1 MANLLKARV
10 TYAPFEYPKA
20 YDFFQKQQLAHWV
33 PWEVQMGSDIDD
45 WKMKL
50 SDTDKHVIGSILKG
64 FTQTEIFIQDYWSNK
79 VANWFKKPE
88 IQMMANTFAGFESI
102 HAAGYSYLEESLGIQ
117 NYAAFLHDPASK
129 AKIDRLIETKGKT
142 KREIALSLAIF
153 SGFNEGVNLF
163 SSFAV
168 LMSFAQRNM
177 LKGLGQIVSWSVKD
191 ESLHSDAGCWLFREF
206 IAENPDLFD
215 DALKKEIYDAARVTV
230 ELEDTFIETAFEK
243 GDLPNLSK
251 HDLKN
256 YIRHRANTKLQ
267 DLGLKSNWKNLDK
280 EALQRLEWFSILSG
294 GVELQDFFAQKSTA
308 YSKGLADFEGIWD
321 SGVTEIESEK
331 ELNHG

>member
-1 MANLLKARV
+1 MSLLKPRV
-10 TYAPFEYPKA
+10 TYAPFEYQEA
-20 YDFFQKQQLAHWV
+20 YDYFLKQQMAHWLFV
-33 PWEVQMGSDIDD
+33 EVQMGADIDD
-45 WKMKL
+45 WKLKL
-50 SDTDKHVIGSILKG
+50 TETDKHVIGSILKG

-117 NYAAFLHDPASK
+117 NYEAFLHDPVSK
-129 AKIDRLIETKGKT
+129 AKIDRLIETKGKS

-153 SGFNEGVNLF
+153 SAFNEGVNLF

-177 LKGLGQIVSWSVKD
+177 LKGLGQIVAWSIKD
-191 ESLHSDAGCWLFREF
+191 ESLHSEAGCWLFRTF
-206 IAENPDLFD
+206 VKENPDLLD
-215 DALKKEIYDAARVTV
+215 DVLKSEIYDAARLTV
-230 ELEDTFIETAFEK
+230 QLEDEFIEKAFEK
-243 GDLPNLSK
+243 GDLPNLTK
-251 HDLKN
+251 YDLKN

-280 EALQRLEWFSILSG
+280 ESLERMEWFSVLSS
-294 GVELQDFFAQKSTA
+294 GVELQDFFAGRVTT
-308 YSKGLADFEGIWD
+308 YSKGLADFEEIW
-321 SGVTEIESEK
+321 
-331 ELNHG
+331 

>member
-1 MANLLKARV
+1 MSLLKPRV
-10 TYAPFEYPKA
+10 TYAPFEYQEA
-20 YDFFQKQQLAHWV
+20 YDYFLKQQMAHWLFV
-33 PWEVQMGSDIDD
+33 EVQMGADIDD
-45 WKMKL
+45 WKLKL
-50 SDTDKHVIGSILKG
+50 SETDKHVIGSILKG

-117 NYAAFLHDPASK
+117 NYEAFLHDPVSK
-129 AKIDRLIETKGKT
+129 AKIDRLIETKGKS

-177 LKGLGQIVSWSVKD
+177 LKGLGQIVAWSIKD
-191 ESLHSDAGCWLFREF
+191 ESLHSEAGCWLFRTF
-206 IAENPDLFD
+206 VKENPDLLD
-215 DALKKEIYDAARVTV
+215 DTLKQEIYDAARLTV
-230 ELEDTFIETAFEK
+230 QLEDDFIEKAFEK

-251 HDLKN
+251 SDLKN

-280 EALQRLEWFSILSG
+280 ESLERMEWFSVLSS
-294 GVELQDFFAQKSTA
+294 GVELQDFFAGRVTT
-308 YSKGLADFEGIWD
+308 YSKGLADFEEIW
-321 SGVTEIESEK
+321 
-331 ELNHG
+331 

>member
-1 MANLLKARV
+1 MSLLKPRV
-10 TYAPFEYPKA
+10 TYAPFEYQEA
-20 YDFFQKQQLAHWV
+20 YDYFLKQQMAHWLFV
-33 PWEVQMGSDIDD
+33 EVQMGADIDD
-45 WKMKL
+45 WKLKL
-50 SDTDKHVIGSILKG
+50 SETDKHVIGSILKG

-117 NYAAFLHDPASK
+117 NYEAFLHDPASK
-129 AKIDRLIETKGKT
+129 AKIDRLIETKGKS

-153 SGFNEGVNLF
+153 SAFNEGVNLF

-177 LKGLGQIVSWSVKD
+177 LKGLGQIVAWSIKD
-191 ESLHSDAGCWLFREF
+191 ESLHSEAGCWLFRTF
-206 IAENPDLFD
+206 IKENPDLLD
-215 DALKKEIYDAARVTV
+215 DVLKNEIYDAARLTV
-230 ELEDTFIETAFEK
+230 QLEDEFIEKAFEK

-251 HDLKN
+251 SDLKN

-280 EALQRLEWFSILSG
+280 ESLERMEWFSVLSS
-294 GVELQDFFAQKSTA
+294 GVELQDFFAGRVTT
-308 YSKGLADFEGIWD
+308 YSKGLADFEEIW
-321 SGVTEIESEK
+321 
-331 ELNHG
+331 